1 MDDVFFGNLRN
12 IPIIYSQY
20 YNYVFKKQNAMR
32 TTLIFAGIC
41 VACIAFMIFISTKK
55 GQKWMRKIDGLE

>member
-1 MDDVFFGNLRN
+1 
-12 IPIIYSQY
+12 
-20 YNYVFKKQNAMR
+20 MR